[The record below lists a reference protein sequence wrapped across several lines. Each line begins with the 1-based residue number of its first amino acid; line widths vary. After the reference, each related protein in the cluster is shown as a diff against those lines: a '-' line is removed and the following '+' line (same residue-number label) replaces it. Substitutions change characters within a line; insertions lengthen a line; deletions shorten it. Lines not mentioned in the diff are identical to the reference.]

1 MISISVSDLSYK
13 IGEKVILD
21 SVSFSLDAGDR
32 LGIVGVNGAGKS
44 TLLGMIT
51 SRLTPT
57 EGSVYICLLYTSG
70 KALYDLFVLLGE
82 NHERLLACSDI
93 GKHLCHCLG
102 LEFSSSDLVHDDHL
116 AGRNL

>member
-44 TLLGMIT
+44 TLLG
-51 SRLTPT
+51 
-57 EGSVYICLLYTSG
+57 
-70 KALYDLFVLLGE
+70 
-82 NHERLLACSDI
+82 
-93 GKHLCHCLG
+93 
-102 LEFSSSDLVHDDHL
+102 
-116 AGRNL
+116 